1 MSTSDPCSATNDR
14 AALGNRGAFRDW
26 LVGRSATNLGSAVTT
41 AVLPLVAV
49 VSLHAAPSAVAVLV
63 GAPMATAP
71 IGRLA
76 ASGHAERSRGRI
88 GPLMAVDVAR
98 LVVLITIPTA
108 FALGVASVPVL
119 VVQAA
124 LLGALVGIFGAYG
137 APFVVSVVAAD
148 DLASANGALA
158 SSANAAG
165 VLGPGIAAGLLE
177 IVQPPLALLVEIVSY
192 LVAIPSLV
200 RIRDKQRSAA
210 TSSAGSD
217 PEAAGK
223 RAETAPGDGAT
234 RAALAAPFT
243 NPATAGRLKVLF
255 AGTVLNGMVLAEL
268 AVFMVRDLGIPAPLV
283 AAVGALGALGGV
295 AAGICLGRLTNSLG
309 ERRSLALA
317 LLAMAASTV
326 PLPLAAHGVAGL
338 GPCLGYE
345 LFGSAGGTIF
355 IVLTFT
361 AVQQHLP
368 RHQLARA
375 MAASAL
381 VPELG
386 QLLGVGL
393 AGTAVTAIGVPDL
406 LRIVAIVGLALATL
420 AGIDLARTHRPQ

>member
-1 MSTSDPCSATNDR
+1 VTTSDPNPPGPTG
-14 AALGNRGAFRDW
+14 AALGTGAFRDW

-49 VSLHAAPSAVAVLV
+49 VTLRAAPSVVAVLV

-76 ASGHAERSRGRI
+76 ASGHAERSRGLV
-88 GPLMAVDVAR
+88 GPLIVVDLAR
-98 LVVLITIPTA
+98 LVVLATVPAA
-108 FALGVASVPVL
+108 FALGVLSVPVL
-119 VVQAA
+119 VAQAA

-137 APFVVSVVAAD
+137 APFVVSVVAD
-148 DLASANGALA
+148 EDLPRANGAL
-158 SSANAAG
+158 SSSSNAAG
-165 VLGPGIAAGLLE
+165 VLGPGVAAGLLE
-177 IVQPPLALLVEIVSY
+177 IVQPPLALLVEVASY
-192 LVAIPSLV
+192 LLAIPRLV
-200 RIRDKQRSAA
+200 RIRRKQQSSA
-210 TSSAGSD
+210 TSSAMSRST
-217 PEAAGK
+217 AAGSGGD
-223 RAETAPGDGAT
+223 TAPVDDAT
-234 RAALAAPFT
+234 RAALAVPFT
-243 NPATAGRLKVLF
+243 HPATRGRLGVLF

-268 AVFMVRDLGIPAPLV
+268 AVFMVRDLHIPAALV
-283 AAVGALGALGGV
+283 AGVGALGALGGV
-295 AAGICLGRLTNSLG
+295 VAGICVGRLSGRLG
-309 ERRSLALA
+309 ERRSLAVA
-317 LLAMAASTV
+317 LIAMAASTV
-326 PLPLAAHGVAGL
+326 PLPLAARGLVGL

-361 AVQQHLP
+361 AIQQRLP

-393 AGTAVTAIGVPDL
+393 AGVAVSAIGVLDL
-406 LRIVAIVGLALATL
+406 LRVAAIIGLVLTTV
-420 AGIDLARTHRPQ
+420 AGVDLARTHRPQ

>member
-1 MSTSDPCSATNDR
+1 MTTGDPYRPEATR
-14 AALGNRGAFRDW
+14 EGSGGGAFGDW

-49 VSLHAAPSAVAVLV
+49 VTLRATPSAVALLV
-63 GAPMATAP
+63 AAPMATAP

-76 ASGHAERSRGRI
+76 ASSHAERSHGRI
-88 GPLMAVDVAR
+88 GPLMMVDVAR
-98 LVVLITIPTA
+98 LVVLATIPAT
-108 FALGVASVPVL
+108 FALGVLSVPVL
-119 VVQAA
+119 VAQAA

-137 APFVVSVVAAD
+137 APFVVSVVADA
-148 DLASANGALA
+148 DLARANGALA
-158 SSANAAG
+158 SSSSAAA
-165 VLGPGIAAGLLE
+165 VLGPGVAAGLLE
-177 IVQPPLALLVEIVSY
+177 VVQAPLALLVEIVSY
-192 LVAIPSLV
+192 FVAIPSLV
-200 RIRDKQRSAA
+200 RIRQRQGRTAA
-210 TSSAGSD
+210 SSLLPRSPAAGGGNDREPAGS
-217 PEAAGK
+217 
-223 RAETAPGDGAT
+223 AT

-243 NPATAGRLKVLF
+243 HPGTRGRLAVLF

-268 AVFMVRDLGIPAPLV
+268 AVFMVRDLRIAPSLV

-295 AAGICLGRLTNSLG
+295 GAGIAVGRLSGRLG
-309 ERRSLALA
+309 ERRSLAVA
-317 LLAMAASTV
+317 LIAMAASTV
-326 PLPLAAHGVAGL
+326 PLPLAARGLVGL

-361 AVQQHLP
+361 AIQQRLP

-393 AGTAVTAIGVPDL
+393 AGVAVSAIGVLDL
-406 LRIVAIVGLALATL
+406 LRVAAIIGLVLTTL
-420 AGIDLARTHRPQ
+420 AGVDLARTHRPQ